1 MQYFIVMAIQPM
13 GTFVRALSPIGE
25 ELPTAVE
32 GPDGCV
38 GVCFVFSS
46 IEAARAWSPDRSVMR
61 VYSDKPK
68 DDTPSRHLELAERTG
83 RLQAERDEAKDG
95 TP

>member
-1 MQYFIVMAIQPM
+1 MHYFIVMAIEPM
-13 GTFVRALSPIGE
+13 ETFVRALSPTGE

-46 IEAARAWSPDRSVMR
+46 IEAARAWSPDRTVMR
-61 VYSDKPK
+61 VYSDKPTRHL
-68 DDTPSRHLELAERTG
+68 DRHLELAERTG